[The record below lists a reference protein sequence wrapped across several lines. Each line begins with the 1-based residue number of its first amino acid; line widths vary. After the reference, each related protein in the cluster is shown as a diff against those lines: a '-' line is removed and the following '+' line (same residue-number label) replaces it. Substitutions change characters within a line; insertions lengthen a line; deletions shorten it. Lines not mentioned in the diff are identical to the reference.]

1 MSIRSMQVDGLL
13 TLKES
18 RKDQKT
24 GLEYS
29 KIAIVGENGKKMEF
43 KVMGRFSGLPLCNFG
58 SRVVLDCDSPRLV
71 MANYGD
77 LLFECN
83 TLEEAPKAAPS
94 APTPPPKG

>member
-1 MSIRSMQVDGLL
+1 MSIRSMQVEGLL

-24 GLEYS
+24 GLEFS
-29 KIAIVGENGKKMEF
+29 KIAVVGENGKKMEF
-43 KVMGRFSGLPLCNFG
+43 KVMGLFSGLPLCNFG

-83 TLEEAPKAAPS
+83 TLEQAPKSVPVPPIPPS
-94 APTPPPKG
+94 KG